1 MMEYGINVTNKF
13 AFLEEDVTD
22 PEEVL
27 QKAKDAKKEKPVVPK
42 KPPTPEV
49 SKPKVEPTVQVEQK
63 NKDSNEARN
72 RQGGGGGPRRL
83 NYNSLFYHLIF
94 DSKKFY

>member
-49 SKPKVEPTVQVEQK
+49 SKPKVEPAVQVEQK

-72 RQGGGGGPRRL
+72 RQGGGGPRRL